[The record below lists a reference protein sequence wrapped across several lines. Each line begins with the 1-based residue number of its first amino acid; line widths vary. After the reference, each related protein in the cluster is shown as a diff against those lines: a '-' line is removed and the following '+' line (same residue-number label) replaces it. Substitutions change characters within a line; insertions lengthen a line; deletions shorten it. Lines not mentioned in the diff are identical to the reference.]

1 MPLIARTWNPPAA
14 LNALKTTLGVI
25 VAWGIVLWQQLPDPF
40 LAPVAVLFLQT
51 PYLGASLHKGLMRV
65 LGTLAGA
72 LLVLVLLAFLIQD
85 RWALIGALSLVVA
98 VSIYMIRNSPYGYA
112 WFMLAI
118 TAVIIAGDAS
128 MEPSM
133 AFAKAVSR
141 STEAVVGISV
151 VLVING
157 LLWPRTG
164 GAIYD
169 RAYRD
174 ALAGLA
180 EQMRRLGEAVS
191 AGADGRLPQPPKALR
206 GAPVQLRE
214 ILAAAALDSGG
225 FRRLRCT
232 YEAQIDGLAAVL
244 GSLMAFGEN
253 LRLAAEGERAF
264 LSVPHRRALGSALCD
279 LATVVEGIEQD
290 PGACAGQTPADAL
303 TAARQCLGRLSADP
317 GHAPEAVAESALLH
331 ATAFALNGLIARVAG
346 LADAA
351 VALAA
356 GRSLPASALA
366 AEVRPPLA
374 ERLARTLPNALVAV
388 AGFWLMAVLWIEL
401 QWPPVGV
408 IGLTMVIVVIGVE
421 TLANVPVHR
430 RARRLAI
437 GGAAG
442 ALLTAPVYFAVM
454 PQLDGF
460 LALSL
465 VLFVFY
471 YPILYF
477 FHALPPPSNVFFL
490 GAGLMAIL
498 MVQLEPTQTYSVAG
512 YFGLA
517 LSILTGFIVGIT
529 LLGIFGGRS
538 PQEHLRRTLKDL
550 LATLDRALDDL
561 ADRNR
566 PDFSGTLVRY
576 EQRLRAELQSLAE
589 IVPMAYAAHTPANDR
604 ERIDTLLDAVEM
616 LLIRLDALQRAR
628 ARWREECGADR
639 EHNCPRTDFGRHWR
653 DAFQATLRELLR
665 KLDQPRNPVSLAA
678 LDANRDLAL
687 SEVARVDALRRG
699 GDPPP
704 GAVYILGIAGH
715 YIGVARGL
723 RTFAE
728 ALEAIDWA
736 AWRLPR
742 F

>member
-1 MPLIARTWNPPAA
+1 MPPIASTWHPAAA

-25 VAWGIVLWQQLPDPF
+25 VAWGMVLWQQLPDPF

-51 PYLGASLHKGLMRV
+51 PYLGASLRKGLMRV

-72 LLVLVLLAFLIQD
+72 LLVLVLLAYLIQD
-85 RWALIGALSLVVA
+85 RWALIGALSVVVG
-98 VSIYMIRNSPYGYA
+98 VSVYMIRNSRYGYA

-118 TAVIIAGDAS
+118 TAAIIAGDAS
-128 MEPSM
+128 MEPSL

-141 STEAVVGISV
+141 STEAVIGILV

-169 RAYRD
+169 RTYRD
-174 ALAGLA
+174 ALAALA

-191 AGADGRLPQPPKALR
+191 AGADGHLPQPPKTLR

-225 FRRLRCT
+225 FRRLQRT

-264 LSVPHRRALGSALCD
+264 LSAPHRTALGSALRD
-279 LATVVEGIEQD
+279 LAAAVEGIEQD
-290 PGACAGQTPADAL
+290 PGAFAGRTPADAL
-303 TAARQCLGRLSADP
+303 TAARKCLGRLSADP
-317 GHAPEAVAESALLH
+317 GREPAAVAESALLH
-331 ATAFALNGLIARVAG
+331 ATVFALKVLITRVDG
-346 LADAA
+346 LADAS

-356 GRSLPASALA
+356 GRALPVTALA
-366 AEVRPPLA
+366 AEVRQPLG
-374 ERLARTLPNALVAV
+374 ERTARALPNALVAA
-388 AGFWLMAVLWIEL
+388 AGFWLMALLWVEL
-401 QWPPVGV
+401 QWPPFGV

-437 GGAAG
+437 GGVAG

-465 VLFVFY
+465 VLFIFY

-477 FHALPPPSNVFFL
+477 FHALPPPRNLFFL
-490 GAGLMAIL
+490 GAALMAIL
-498 MVQLEPTQTYSVAG
+498 MVQLEPSQTYSATG
-512 YFGLA
+512 YLGLS

-529 LLGIFGGRS
+529 LLAIFGGGS
-538 PQEHLRRTLKDL
+538 PQEHLRRTLKNL
-550 LATLDRALDDL
+550 LGTLDRALGDL

-566 PDFSGTLVRY
+566 PDFAGTLVRY

-604 ERIDTLLDAVEM
+604 ERIDALLDAVET
-616 LLIRLDALQRAR
+616 LLIRLGALQRAR

-639 EHNCPRTDFGRHWR
+639 ENNCPRTDFGRHWR
-653 DAFQATLRELLR
+653 EAFQATLRELLC
-665 KLDQPRNPVSLAA
+665 KLDQPGSRVSLAA
-678 LDANRDLAL
+678 LDANRDFAL

-704 GAVYILGIAGH
+704 GASYILGIAGH

>member
-1 MPLIARTWNPPAA
+1 MPPIARTWNPAAA

-25 VAWGIVLWQQLPDPF
+25 LAWGIVLWQQLPDPF
-40 LAPVAVLFLQT
+40 LAPIAVLFLQT
-51 PYLGASLHKGLMRV
+51 PYLGASLQKGLMRV
-65 LGTLAGA
+65 LGTFTGA

-98 VSIYMIRNSPYGYA
+98 VSIYMIRNSRYGYA
-112 WFMLAI
+112 WFMLAV

-128 MEPSM
+128 LEPSM

-141 STEAVVGISV
+141 STEALVGILV
-151 VLVING
+151 VLAING

-169 RAYRD
+169 RVYRD

-191 AGADGRLPQPPKALR
+191 AGADGRLPQPPKTLR
-206 GAPVQLRE
+206 GAPLQLRE

-225 FRRLRCT
+225 FRHLRRT

-264 LSVPHRRALGSALCD
+264 LSAPHRMVLGRALLD
-279 LATVVEGIEQD
+279 LATAVEGIEKD
-290 PGACAGQTPADAL
+290 PGTFAGPPPAHAL
-303 TAARQCLGRLSADP
+303 DAARQCLGRLTADP
-317 GHAPEAVAESALLH
+317 GHESQAVAESAVLH
-331 ATAFALNGLIARVAG
+331 ATAFALKGLVTRVEG
-346 LADAA
+346 LADAG
-351 VALAA
+351 VALTA
-356 GRSLPASALA
+356 GRSLPASVLA
-366 AEVRPPLA
+366 AEVRPLLR
-374 ERLARTLPNALVAV
+374 ERMARALPNALIAA
-388 AGFWLMAVLWIEL
+388 AGFWLMALLWIEL
-401 QWPPVGV
+401 KWPPFGV
-408 IGLTMVIVVIGVE
+408 IGVTMVVVVIGVE

-430 RARRLAI
+430 RARRLAV
-437 GGAAG
+437 GGVAG

-477 FHALPPPSNVFFL
+477 FHALPQPHNLFFL

-498 MVQLEPTQTYSVAG
+498 MVQLEPTQTYSAAG
-512 YFGLA
+512 YVGLA
-517 LSILTGFIVGIT
+517 LSILTGFAVGIA
-529 LLGIFGGRS
+529 LLGLFGGRS
-538 PQEHLRRTLKDL
+538 PQAHLRRTLKDL
-550 LATLDRALDDL
+550 LATLDRALGDL

-566 PDFSGTLVRY
+566 PDFAETLARY

-589 IVPMAYAAHTPANDR
+589 IVPMAYAAHTPVNDR
-604 ERIDTLLDAVEM
+604 ERIDALLEALET
-616 LLIRLDALQRAR
+616 LLIRTGALQRAR
-628 ARWREECGADR
+628 ARWHEECGAAR
-639 EHNCPRTDFGRHWR
+639 EHNCPRTDFGRQWR
-653 DAFQATLRELLR
+653 EAFQATLRELLR
-665 KLDQPRNPVSLAA
+665 KLDQPCNPVSLDV

-728 ALEAIDWA
+728 ALDAIDWDV
-736 AWRLPR
+736 WRIPR

>member
-1 MPLIARTWNPPAA
+1 MPPIARTWSPAAA

-25 VAWGIVLWQQLPDPF
+25 LAWGIVLWQQLPDPF
-40 LAPVAVLFLQT
+40 LAPIAVLFLQT

-72 LLVLVLLAFLIQD
+72 FLVLVLLAFLIQD

-98 VSIYMIRNSPYGYA
+98 VSVYMIRNSRYGYA
-112 WFMLAI
+112 WFMLAVTVTI
-118 TAVIIAGDAS
+118 VAGDAS
-128 MEPSM
+128 MEPTM

-141 STEAVVGISV
+141 STEAVVGILV
-151 VLVING
+151 VLVVNG

-169 RAYRD
+169 RTYRD

-180 EQMRRLGEAVS
+180 DHLRRLGEAVS
-191 AGADGRLPQPPKALR
+191 AGADGRLPQPSKTLC
-206 GAPVQLRE
+206 GAPVRLRE

-225 FRRLRCT
+225 YRRLQRT

-264 LSVPHRRALGSALCD
+264 LSAPHRTALGSALLD
-279 LATVVEGIEQD
+279 LAAAVERIEQD
-290 PGACAGQTPADAL
+290 PGALAGLPPTSAL
-303 TAARQCLGRLSADP
+303 CAARECLGRLSAA
-317 GHAPEAVAESALLH
+317 GPEPQGVAESALLH
-331 ATAFALNGLIARVAG
+331 ATAFAMKGLIMRVEG
-346 LADAA
+346 LADGA
-351 VALAA
+351 VAVAA
-356 GRSLPASALA
+356 GRSLPVAALA
-366 AEVRPPLA
+366 AEVRQPLA
-374 ERLARTLPNALVAV
+374 ERMARTLPNALIA
-388 AGFWLMAVLWIEL
+388 AGGFWLMALLWIEL
-401 QWPPVGV
+401 QWPPFGV
-408 IGLTMVIVVIGVE
+408 IGVTMVIVVVGVE
-421 TLANVPVHR
+421 TLGNVPVHR
-430 RARRLAI
+430 RARRLAV

-460 LALSL
+460 LPLSV

-471 YPILYF
+471 YPIFYF
-477 FHALPPPSNVFFL
+477 FHALPAPRNVFFL

-498 MVQLEPTQTYSVAG
+498 MVQLEPTQTYSAAG
-512 YFGLA
+512 YLGLS

-538 PQEHLRRTLKDL
+538 PQERLRLTLMDL
-550 LATLDRALDDL
+550 LATLDRALGEL

-566 PDFSGTLVRY
+566 PDFAVTLARY
-576 EQRLRAELQSLAE
+576 EQRLRADLQSLAE
-589 IVPMAYAAHTPANDR
+589 IVPIAYAAQTPANDR
-604 ERIDTLLDAVEM
+604 ERIDTLLDAAET
-616 LLIRLDALQRAR
+616 LLIRLGALQQAR
-628 ARWREECGADR
+628 ARWSEECGADR
-639 EHNCPRTDFGRHWR
+639 ANNCPRTDFGRHWR
-653 DAFQATLRELLR
+653 EAFQATLRELLR
-665 KLDQPRNPVSLAA
+665 QLDRSHTPASLAA

-687 SEVARVDALRRG
+687 SEVARIDALRRG

-704 GAVYILGIAGH
+704 GAVYVLGIAGH

-728 ALEAIDWA
+728 ALDAIDWA
-736 AWRLPR
+736 AWRVPR